1 MRKNFVWCVL
11 LGAMLASCGRE
22 KVMSGPGSP
31 ADSVAGISSDAFDS
45 LLLYSGTEPGEEELP
60 ANADELFDD
69 FVFEFSRLK
78 KFQVS
83 RVVFPFPVVASR
95 ADTTWIAK
103 AQWRHADLFG
113 GGDYYTVFF
122 NEEEQMEL
130 EKSTDLDHVDMDWIL
145 LKEHRFRTFHFERR
159 GGKWMLVEE
168 SLHALEE
175 SPLAGFLDFYGRFV
189 ADADFQARSV
199 SDPLRYVTTDP
210 DDDFGM
216 VEGTLDH
223 AQWDAFKPQLPAER
237 MTNIRY
243 GQTYDNPG
251 RMILV
256 KQGIANGLMD
266 ILTFK
271 KKKGEW
277 KLVSYE
283 N

>member
-1 MRKNFVWCVL
+1 MWCVL

-210 DDDFGM
+210 DDDFARF
-216 VEGTLDH
+216 H
-223 AQWDAFKPQLPAER
+223 ANQGL
-237 MTNIRY
+237 IVL
-243 GQTYDNPG
+243 
-251 RMILV
+251 LV
-256 KQGIANGLMD
+256 SVIGGAVLG
-266 ILTFK
+266 ILTMLPVV
-271 KKKGEW
+271 G
-277 KLVSYE
+277 LVFTILSSLFGVVMLVACIFGILNVVRE
-283 N
+283 EKRELPVIGKFTIIK